1 MPPLATA
8 LGTYYPT
15 HSIVAVFLNLAAA
28 LRAQRYLTRGGFAD
42 SAAICPGLEFLENW
56 GDFAG

>member
-1 MPPLATA
+1 MLPLATA
-8 LGTYYPT
+8 LGTYFPK
-15 HSIVAVFLNLAAA
+15 HSIAAVFPNLAAA
-28 LRAQRYLTRGGFAD
+28 LRAQCHLTRGSFAD